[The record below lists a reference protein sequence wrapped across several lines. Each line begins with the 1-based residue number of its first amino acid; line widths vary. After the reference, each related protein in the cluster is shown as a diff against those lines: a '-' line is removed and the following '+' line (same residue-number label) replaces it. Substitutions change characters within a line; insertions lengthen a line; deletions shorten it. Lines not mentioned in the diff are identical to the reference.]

1 MKKIIFS
8 MIMALPVLLL
18 GSCEKESE
26 GLTRITYYPVLTLD
40 GDETVIV
47 NKGGSFVEPGF
58 SAILNGEDVSSEVV
72 VKDNIDS
79 STSGVYSVNYK
90 ITNSDGFSSTASR
103 TIIVLDATDPVE
115 GIYVTDSKSYRD
127 YNGNKVEYGKE
138 FVFLV
143 FNRGSYYEFSD
154 LFAGWYEQRAGY
166 GAAYAMTA
174 EVTLADDGTMTL
186 VDSFLEGWGDSAN
199 GLGAGSKYD
208 FTNHKFTYSVG
219 YSEDPEMFFY
229 ITATKK

>member
-8 MIMALPVLLL
+8 IMMTLPVLFL

-47 NKGGSFVEPGF
+47 NIGGSYVEPGY
-58 SAILNGEDVSSEVV
+58 SASLNGEDVTSQ
-72 VKDNIDS
+72 VKVDDDIDPT
-79 STSGVYSVNYK
+79 TSGVYSVDYS

-115 GIYVTDSKSYRD
+115 GIYAVDKKSYRD
-127 YNGNKVEYGKE
+127 YNGKKVEYGKE
-138 FVFLV
+138 YEFLV
-143 FNRGSYYEFSD
+143 FNRGAYYEFND

-166 GAAYAMTA
+166 GSNYAMTA
-174 EVTLADDGTMTL
+174 KVTLADDGTMTL
-186 VDSFLEGWGDSAN
+186 LSSFLKGWGDSAN

-229 ITATKK
+229 ITATKQ

>member
-26 GLTRITYYPVLTLD
+26 GLTRITYYPILTLE

-47 NKGGSFVEPGF
+47 NKGGSYVEPGY
-58 SAILNGEDVSSEVV
+58 SASLNGEDVSSQVV
-72 VKDNIDS
+72 VEDNIDP
-79 STSGVYSVNYK
+79 TKSGVYSVSYK
-90 ITNSDGFSSTASR
+90 ITNSDGFSSSASR
-103 TIIVLDATDPVE
+103 SIIVLDSADPVE

-127 YNGNKVEYGKE
+127 YNGKKVEYGKE
-138 FVFLV
+138 FEFLV

-174 EVTLADDGTMTL
+174 KVTLADDGTMAI
-186 VDSFLEGWGDSAN
+186 VESFLKGWGDSAN